1 MDCKAIAKSAVVLTL
16 SVQLAGCAVLAQA
29 FNEAANQPHREVADF
44 PNTFVPPPPLPP
56 PPPPLDFWGAAIAT
70 VAAVGIG
77 AIALQKDHKN
87 NPGQQVVISDGR
99 LKRDIHLL
107 ATLDSGMKI
116 YSFKYLWSDTTYVG
130 VMAQDLLAN
139 PAWRDA
145 VVTSPNGFYTV
156 NYGALGLKMVTLE
169 EWQAQGIATIKGGE
183 RMSVTKQPQALQ
195 PAL

>member
-1 MDCKAIAKSAVVLTL
+1 MGNHPASDQKNVKDSQEAIA
-16 SVQLAGCAVLAQA
+16 
-29 FNEAANQPHREVADF
+29 N
-44 PNTFVPPPPLPP
+44 
-56 PPPPLDFWGAAIAT
+56 
-70 VAAVGIG
+70 AVGLTILG
-77 AIALQKDHKN
+77 VAIYGLANEHHN
-87 NPGQQVVISDGR
+87 SNPGNAPVPSDIR

-116 YSFKYLWSDTTYVG
+116 YSFKYLWSDTAYVG

-145 VVTSPNGFYTV
+145 VVTSPNGFYAV
-156 NYGALGLKMVTLE
+156 NYGALGLKMVTLD
-169 EWQAQGIATIKGGE
+169 EWQSQSVAWIKGGE